1 MAVVKDII
9 TLTKVKNGGQ
19 GPKGDPGPV
28 GPKGDPGG
36 QGIPGTPGENGKTSY
51 IHWAYSWS
59 PDGTDRF
66 TTTYPNEN
74 LFSGDVAVQTY
85 SSVSSNN
92 ASTYPI
98 TKEIRTESNFI
109 FLE

>member
-19 GPKGDPGPV
+19 

-51 IHWAYSWS
+51 IHWAYAWS
-59 PDGTDRF
+59 SDGTDRF

-74 LFSGDVAVQTY
+74 LATKKSLLAHST
-85 SSVSSNN
+85 N
-92 ASTYPI
+92 ATNTVIIQLGKI
-98 TKEIRTESNFI
+98 TFKSDGAP
-109 FLE
+109 